1 MAKDDKRP
9 PFDPSRFAMPST
21 GAEEFGIRKIRSVI
35 PVNKPGKME
44 WVRLLDH
51 PDFLI
56 PGAALLDLQD
66 GGRVYLV
73 VPEIAAHL
81 DDDVRLYK
89 LAPGIT
95 RQDKLFLWPCPIIRP
110 GETPNQWHVT
120 HIAAFDASKS
130 GWIRMKSNR
139 ACGFY
144 DIIEPEKIM
153 PEPDWPDMS
162 FADMLQIAFN
172 DDHIVDRDDHPALRR
187 LKGGM

>member
-1 MAKDDKRP
+1 MPKDDKKL
-9 PFDPSRFAMPST
+9 PFDPSRFSMPST
-21 GAEEFGIRKIRSVI
+21 SAEEFGTRKIRSVI
-35 PVNKPGKME
+35 PVNKPSKME
-44 WVRLLDH
+44 WVPLLDH
-51 PDFLI
+51 PDFLL

-66 GGRVYLV
+66 GGRLYLI
-73 VPEIAAHL
+73 VPEIAAQL
-81 DDDVRLYK
+81 TDDVKLVK
-89 LAPGIT
+89 LAPGLT
-95 RQDKLFLWPCPIIRP
+95 RQDKLFLWPCPLIP
-110 GETPNQWHVT
+110 SGETPNPWHT
-120 HIAAFDASKS
+120 SHNDAFNAAKS

>member
-1 MAKDDKRP
+1 MAKDDKKP
-9 PFDPSRFAMPST
+9 PFNPSLFAMPST
-21 GAEEFGIRKIRSVI
+21 GAEEFGTRKIRSVI

-44 WVRLLDH
+44 WVHLLDH

-56 PGAALLDLQD
+56 PGAAVLDLQN
-66 GGRVYLV
+66 GGRMYLV
-73 VPEIAAHL
+73 VPELAAQL
-81 DDDVRLYK
+81 ADDVKLFK
-89 LAPGIT
+89 LAPALT
-95 RQDKLFLWPCPIIRP
+95 RQDKLFLWPCPIIQP
-110 GETPNQWHVT
+110 GETPNSWHT
-120 HIAAFDASKS
+120 SHNDAFHAAKS
-130 GWIRMKSNR
+130 GWIRMKSNL

-187 LKGGM
+187 LLGGM

>member
-1 MAKDDKRP
+1 MSSDKKRP
-9 PFDPSRFAMPST
+9 AFDPSRFAMPST
-21 GAEEFGIRKIRSVI
+21 GAEEFATRKIRSVI

-44 WVRLLDH
+44 WVHLLDH
-51 PDFLI
+51 RDVRS
-56 PGAALLDLQD
+56 PGAALLDVQD
-66 GGRVYLV
+66 GGGAYLV
-73 VPEIAAHL
+73 MPGIAAQL
-81 DDDVRLYK
+81 ADDVKLVK
-89 LAPGIT
+89 LAPGLT
-95 RQDKLFLWPCPIIRP
+95 RQDKLFLWPCPLIP
-110 GETPNQWHVT
+110 SGETPNPWHT
-120 HIAAFDASKS
+120 SHNDAFNAAKS

-172 DDHIVDRDDHPALRR
+172 NDHIVDRDDHPALRR